1 MSNYRAVVNSQGQ
14 FETKKQ
20 TSILSKSLI
29 VGGVAFGI
37 TFAFSLLLYFLLN
50 KYISNENQDIVTSLY
65 VISIICIIATLVLS
79 LFTLRRIEKI
89 KLALLIW
96 MIVLYAIGNGLSFG
110 VLFYAISL
118 SQSSIDMYDIIICFL
133 LTCGI
138 FAISGTVGTMLSAR
152 FTLSLGKFL
161 MIATFAFL
169 ISFLILMFIS
179 LFTHILGSEKIN
191 ILIWAIWGVM
201 IILYIMYDLSVI
213 SKSQQFIQMSDSP
226 TQTKYVFMFGFM
238 LFVNLIQLFWVM
250 IRLMLSLKR

>member
-89 KLALLIW
+89 KLALLI
-96 MIVLYAIGNGLSFG
+96 
-110 VLFYAISL
+110 
-118 SQSSIDMYDIIICFL
+118 
-133 LTCGI
+133 
-138 FAISGTVGTMLSAR
+138 
-152 FTLSLGKFL
+152 
-161 MIATFAFL
+161 
-169 ISFLILMFIS
+169 
-179 LFTHILGSEKIN
+179 
-191 ILIWAIWGVM
+191 
-201 IILYIMYDLSVI
+201 
-213 SKSQQFIQMSDSP
+213 
-226 TQTKYVFMFGFM
+226 
-238 LFVNLIQLFWVM
+238 
-250 IRLMLSLKR
+250 

>member
-1 MSNYRAVVNSQGQ
+1 
-14 FETKKQ
+14 
-20 TSILSKSLI
+20 
-29 VGGVAFGI
+29 
-37 TFAFSLLLYFLLN
+37 
-50 KYISNENQDIVTSLY
+50 
-65 VISIICIIATLVLS
+65 
-79 LFTLRRIEKI
+79 
-89 KLALLIW
+89 

-191 ILIWAIWGVM
+191 ILI
-201 IILYIMYDLSVI
+201 
-213 SKSQQFIQMSDSP
+213 
-226 TQTKYVFMFGFM
+226 
-238 LFVNLIQLFWVM
+238 
-250 IRLMLSLKR
+250 